1 MATLPQIK
9 AELMDE
15 MIKDIR
21 AKWLDVK
28 AEIDHHLT
36 DAPERKSEMTYTIC
50 PPSVRLELYRCS
62 EITHYGL
69 TMHKLINE
77 IGEDGCWNS
86 SLTMIKLFQEEFG
99 ITGILVEPKGEGI
112 VAIIAEL

>member
-9 AELMDE
+9 AELIDE
-15 MIKDIR
+15 MINDVR
-21 AKWLDVK
+21 AMWLNVK
-28 AEIDHHLT
+28 AKIEHHLIN
-36 DAPERKSEMTYTIC
+36 ASERKNEMTYTIC
-50 PPSVRLELYRCS
+50 PPRVRLELYRCL

-77 IGEDGCWNS
+77 ISEDGCWNS
-86 SLTMIKLFQEEFG
+86 WSTMTKLFQKKFG
-99 ITGILVEPKGEGI
+99 ITRILVKSKGEGI